1 LFGEIEVPAQ
11 RIAMRRIREV
21 LRLKDEC
28 ALTYSQI
35 ARALGISKG
44 SVANY
49 LTTAEAA
56 GLTHQEATALDDAAL
71 ARRLHPQR
79 GVVAKFAAP
88 DFALVHRE
96 LKRKGVTL
104 QLLWEEY
111 RDAAQ
116 GVPYSRSRFC
126 ERYLQFVRTLRRSMR
141 QSHVGGEK
149 LFVDYAGQT
158 VPVIDTASGEE
169 RRAHVF
175 VAVWG
180 ASNFTYAE
188 ATWSETKADWI
199 GAHVNALTYAA
210 GVPALLVPDNPKA
223 LICEAN
229 RYEPEP
235 NRTYQALAEHYG
247 CAVLPAR
254 PRKPRDKAKVE
265 AGVQLVER
273 WILARLRNRRF
284 FSLAELNA
292 AIRGLLEDLNNR
304 PFQKLEGSRRSW
316 FELLERPALRA
327 LPPMPFEYAEFK
339 RARVSRLDYHVEFER
354 HYYSVPHALVGQ
366 DVELRVTRTTVE
378 VLYQHRRVASHVRS
392 AQHGDYTTLPEHM
405 PASHR
410 AHQAWTPQRLL
421 RWAATIGTATQ
432 SVVGHILESKP
443 HPEQG
448 YRACLGMLALARKYG
463 ERRLEAACMRAVAIG
478 APSRKSVASILANGL
493 EQQPLQRSLYDDAA
507 AELPVHGNLR
517 GPKYYH

>member
-1 LFGEIEVPAQ
+1 MPAP

-28 ALTYSQI
+28 GLTYSQI
-35 ARALGISKG
+35 ARSLRISKG

-49 LTTAEAA
+49 LRSAEAA
-56 GLTHQEATALDDAAL
+56 GLTHQDAERLDDAAL
-71 ARRLHPQR
+71 TARLAPRSP
-79 GVVAKFAAP
+79 AATKFAAP
-88 DFALVHRE
+88 DFALVYRE

-104 QLLWEEY
+104 MLLWEEY
-111 RDAAQ
+111 RAAAE
-116 GVPYSRSRFC
+116 GVPYSRSRFF
-126 ERYLQFVRTLRRSMR
+126 ERYQDFVGTLRRSMR
-141 QSHVGGEK
+141 QTHVAGEK

-158 VPVIDTASGEE
+158 VPVIDAATGEE

-188 ATWSETKADWI
+188 ATWTETKRDWI
-199 GAHVNALTYAA
+199 GAHVNAFAYAA

-223 LICEAN
+223 LIAEAN

-254 PRKPRDKAKVE
+254 PRKPKDKAKVE

-273 WILARLRNRRF
+273 WILARLRHRRF

-292 AIRGLLEDLNNR
+292 AIRELLEDLNQR

-316 FELLERPALRA
+316 FELLERPVIRP
-327 LPPMPFEYAEFK
+327 LPPTAFEYAEFK
-339 RARVSRLDYHVEFER
+339 RATVSRLDYHVEFER

-366 DVELRVTRTTVE
+366 EVELRVTRSTVE
-378 VLYQHRRVASHVRS
+378 VLYHHRRVASHARS
-392 AQHGDYTTLPEHM
+392 AVRGGYTTVPEHM
-405 PASHR
+405 PAAHR
-410 AHQAWTPQRLL
+410 AHRAWSPQRLIA
-421 RWAATIGTATQ
+421 WAGSIGAAAEN
-432 SVVGHILESKP
+432 VVAHILATKP

-463 ERRLEAACMRAVAIG
+463 NLRLEAACQRAVRLG
-478 APSRKSVASILANGL
+478 AKSRKSVASILARGL
-493 EQQPLQRSLYDDAA
+493 DRQPLQASLLD
-507 AELPVHGNLR
+507 ESPQLPAHPNVR
-517 GPKYYH
+517 GPQYYH

>member
-1 LFGEIEVPAQ
+1 VPAQ

-21 LRLKDEC
+21 LRLNEEC
-28 ALTYSQI
+28 GLSYAQI
-35 ARALGISKG
+35 ARSLGISKG

-49 LTTAEAA
+49 LSSAEAA
-56 GLTHQEATALDDAAL
+56 GLTSREAAWLDDAAL
-71 ARRLHPQR
+71 MGRLQPRRY
-79 GVVAKFAAP
+79 VFEKFAAP
-88 DFALVHRE
+88 DFARVHRE

-104 QLLWEEY
+104 TLLWEEY
-111 RDAAQ
+111 REAAQ
-116 GVPYSRSRFC
+116 GVPYSRSRFY
-126 ERYLQFVRTLRRSMR
+126 ERYQAFVGTLRRSMR
-141 QSHVGGEK
+141 QTHVAGEK
-149 LFVDYAGQT
+149 LFVDYAGLT
-158 VPVIDTASGEE
+158 VPVVDAASGSE

-188 ATWSETKADWI
+188 ATWSETKIDWI
-199 GAHVNALTYAA
+199 SAHVNAFAYAA
-210 GVPALLVPDNPKA
+210 GVPALLVPDNPRA
-223 LICEAN
+223 LISEAN

-265 AGVQLVER
+265 AAVLLVER
-273 WILARLRNRRF
+273 WILARLRHRRL

-292 AIRGLLEDLNNR
+292 AIRELLEDLNNR

-316 FELLERPALRA
+316 FELLERPVIRP
-327 LPPMPFEYAEFK
+327 LPPTPFEYAEFK
-339 RARVSRLDYHVEFER
+339 RARVSRLDYHIEFDR

-366 DVELRVTRTTVE
+366 EVELRVTRTTLE
-378 VLYQHRRVASHVRS
+378 VLYHHRRVASHARS
-392 AQHGDYTTLPEHM
+392 AVRGGYTTVPEHM

-410 AHQAWTPQRLL
+410 AHQAWTPQRLIG
-421 RWAATIGTATQ
+421 WAGTLGAATQ
-432 SVVGHILESKP
+432 SVVTHILETKP

-463 ERRLEAACMRAVAIG
+463 NTRLEAACARALHLG
-478 APSRKSVASILANGL
+478 AKSRKSVASILSHGL
-493 EQQPLQRSLYDDAA
+493 DQQPVQRSLYDDAL
-507 AELPVHGNLR
+507 ELPAHGNVR
-517 GPKYYH
+517 GAKYYH

>member
-1 LFGEIEVPAQ
+1 MPAQ

-28 ALTYSQI
+28 DLSYSQI
-35 ARALGISKG
+35 ARSLGISKG
-44 SVANY
+44 SVKNY
-49 LTTAEAA
+49 LGTAEAA
-56 GLTHQEATALDDAAL
+56 GLTHQEAAGLDDAVLL
-71 ARRLHPQR
+71 ARLHPQR
-79 GVVAKFAAP
+79 YLCQKFAVP

-111 RDAAQ
+111 RDAAR

-126 ERYLQFVRTLRRSMR
+126 ERYLEFVRTLRRSMR
-141 QSHVGGEK
+141 QTHIAGEK

-158 VPVIDTASGEE
+158 VPVVDVASGTE

-188 ATWSETKADWI
+188 ATWRETKPDWI
-199 GAHVNALTYAA
+199 GAHVNALAYAA
-210 GVPALLVPDNPKA
+210 GAPALLVPDNPKA

-273 WILARLRNRRF
+273 WILARLRHRRF
-284 FSLAELNA
+284 YSLTELNA
-292 AIRGLLEDLNNR
+292 AIRELLEDLNNR

-316 FELLERPALRA
+316 FETLERPVLRP
-327 LPPMPFEYAEFK
+327 LPPTPFEYAEFK
-339 RARVSRLDYHVEFER
+339 RALVSRIDYHVEYER
-354 HYYSVPHALVGQ
+354 HFYSVPHALVGQ
-366 DVELRVTRTTVE
+366 EVELRVTRTTLE
-378 VLYQHRRVASHVRS
+378 VLYHNRRVASHARCDRR
-392 AQHGDYTTLPEHM
+392 GGYTTVPEHM

-410 AHQAWTPQRLL
+410 AHREWTPQRLIH
-421 RWAATIGTATQ
+421 WAGTIGAATQ
-432 SVVGHILESKP
+432 LVVVHILETKS

-463 ERRLEAACMRAVAIG
+463 NARLEAACARAVAIG
-478 APSRKSVASILANGL
+478 AKSRKSVASILTNAL
-493 EQQPLQRSLYDDAA
+493 EAQPVQPSLYDEAPG
-507 AELPVHGNLR
+507 LPAHGNVR

>member
-1 LFGEIEVPAQ
+1 LLREIEVPAQ

-28 ALTYSQI
+28 DLSYSQI

-44 SVANY
+44 SVKNY
-49 LTTAEAA
+49 LSAAEAA
-56 GLTHQEATALDDAAL
+56 GLTHREAAGLDDAAL
-71 ARRLHPQR
+71 LARLRPRRYLYR
-79 GVVAKFAAP
+79 KFAVP

-111 RDAAQ
+111 RDAAP

-126 ERYLQFVRTLRRSMR
+126 ERYLEFVGGLRRSMR
-141 QSHVGGEK
+141 QTHIAGEK

-158 VPVIDTASGEE
+158 VAVIDVAGGGAE

-199 GAHVNALTYAA
+199 GAHVNALAYAA
-210 GVPALLVPDNPKA
+210 GAPALLVPDNPRA
-223 LICEAN
+223 LIAEAN

-247 CAVLPAR
+247 SAILPAR

-273 WILARLRNRRF
+273 WILARLRHRRF
-284 FSLAELNA
+284 YSLAELNA
-292 AIRGLLEDLNNR
+292 AIRELLEDLNNR

-316 FELLERPALRA
+316 FELLERPALRP
-327 LPPMPFEYAEFK
+327 LPPTPFEYAEFK
-339 RARVSRLDYHVEFER
+339 RARVSRIDYHVEFER
-354 HYYSVPHALVGQ
+354 HFYSVPHALVGQ
-366 DVELRVTRTTVE
+366 EIELRLTRTTVE
-378 VLYQHRRVASHVRS
+378 VLYRHRRVASHARS
-392 AQHGDYTTLPEHM
+392 SLRGGYTTLPEHM

-410 AHQAWTPQRLL
+410 AHHQWTPQRLIGWAGTL
-421 RWAATIGTATQ
+421 GAATQ
-432 SVVGHILESKP
+432 LVVVHILETKS

-463 ERRLEAACMRAVAIG
+463 NRRLEAACERAVAIR
-478 APSRKSVASILANGL
+478 APTRKSVASILANGL
-493 EQQPLQRSLYDDAA
+493 EAQPLARSLDDEAPA
-507 AELPVHGNLR
+507 LPAHSNLR

>member
-1 LFGEIEVPAQ
+1 MPAQ

-21 LRLKDEC
+21 LRLNEEC
-28 ALTYSQI
+28 ELSYAQI
-35 ARALGISKG
+35 ARSLGLSKG

-49 LTTAEAA
+49 LSRAEAA
-56 GLTHQEATALDDAAL
+56 GLSHQEAAGLDDAAL
-71 ARRLHPQR
+71 TARLNPQR
-79 GVVAKFAAP
+79 PAAPKFAAP

-104 QLLWEEY
+104 TLLWEEY
-111 RDAAQ
+111 REAAQ
-116 GVPYSRSRFC
+116 GVPYSRSRFF
-126 ERYLQFVRTLRRSMR
+126 ERYQGFVATLRRSMR
-141 QSHVGGEK
+141 QTHLAGEK

-158 VPVIDTASGEE
+158 MPVIDAASGEE

-188 ATWSETKADWI
+188 ATWTETKRDWI
-199 GAHVNALTYAA
+199 GAHVNAFAYAA
-210 GVPALLVPDNPKA
+210 GVPVLLVPDNPKA
-223 LICEAN
+223 LISEAN

-265 AGVQLVER
+265 AGVLLVER
-273 WILARLRNRRF
+273 WILARLRHRRF

-292 AIRGLLEDLNNR
+292 AIRELLEDLNNR

-316 FELLERPALRA
+316 FELLERPVIRPLPRA
-327 LPPMPFEYAEFK
+327 AFEYAEFK
-339 RARVSRLDYHVEFER
+339 RARVSRLDYHVEFEH

-366 DVELRVTRTTVE
+366 EVELRVTRSTVE
-378 VLYQHRRVASHVRS
+378 VLYHHRRVASHARSWVR
-392 AQHGDYTTLPEHM
+392 GGYTTVPEHM

-410 AHQAWTPQRLL
+410 AHRAWTPQRLIG
-421 RWAATIGTATQ
+421 WAGTIGTATER
-432 SVVGHILESKP
+432 VVTHILESKP

-463 ERRLEAACMRAVAIG
+463 NARLEAACQRALQLG
-478 APSRKSVASILANGL
+478 ARTRKNVASILANGL
-493 EQQPLQRSLYDDAA
+493 DQQPLQRSLNDDAA
-507 AELPVHGNLR
+507 PLPVHGNVR
-517 GPKYYH
+517 GSEYYH